1 MFLSRTYLTLFLR
14 TSHMSEREEVE
25 KLTVEVT
32 WRRLGSRGNGE
43 EDNGE
48 ED

>member
-1 MFLSRTYLTLFLR
+1 
-14 TSHMSEREEVE
+14 MSEREEVE

-32 WRRLGSRGNGE
+32 WRRLGRLGNGE

>member
-1 MFLSRTYLTLFLR
+1 MSALSSILQR
-14 TSHMSEREEVE
+14 REGKKVMM
-25 KLTVEVT
+25 EVT
-32 WRRLGSRGNGE
+32 WRRLGRRRNGE